1 MDHMRFIIE
10 DAIFPEMTN
19 ACQRNNVDFT
29 IIDKKSGDTPT
40 AQRTDIVCA
49 SICVANQFKINKTPA
64 QVWLDIHCNEY
75 YPKIN
80 SLHLLNWRYIILP
93 YGELIRQKNSIFIYM
108 ETDKVFIRPNSG
120 FKQFTGYTVP
130 SRSWDHEIKS
140 LIMFPEEYVL
150 IAPERDIK
158 REWRLVI
165 GNRPENTP
173 YVITGS
179 QYIED
184 GQIIEN
190 PDDKLPIEV
199 KEFAEHIM
207 EYANLYS
214 NYPAFIMDICE
225 SDNELQVLELNSFTS
240 AGLYGCNLD
249 LVVSHIPK
257 LLEEFL

>member
-1 MDHMRFIIE
+1 
-10 DAIFPEMTN
+10 
-19 ACQRNNVDFT
+19 
-29 IIDKKSGDTPT
+29 
-40 AQRTDIVCA
+40 
-49 SICVANQFKINKTPA
+49 
-64 QVWLDIHCNEY
+64 
-75 YPKIN
+75 
-80 SLHLLNWRYIILP
+80 
-93 YGELIRQKNSIFIYM
+93 
-108 ETDKVFIRPNSG
+108 
-120 FKQFTGYTVP
+120 

-165 GNRPENTP
+165 GNRPEDAP

-190 PDDKLPIEV
+190 PDDKLTTEV
-199 KEFAEHIM
+199 KELAEHILK
-207 EYANLYS
+207 YANLYS

-240 AGLYGCNLD
+240 SGLYGCNLD